1 MYATYDTVEYPSA
14 PETEDEV
21 HRALQD
27 ALNRRG

>member
-1 MYATYDTVEYPSA
+1 MMYETAEHPSA
-14 PETEDEV
+14 SDVDEEI